1 MWRLGYLT
9 WATWQYTRLL
19 GLTMPV
25 LGLVY
30 LAVGPDSGWFWLGVL
45 LVGLAVAGL
54 RWTLRDFLRW
64 ETTGTGWRR

>member
-19 GLTMPV
+19 ALTVPV
-25 LGLVY
+25 LWLVY
-30 LAVGPDSGWFWLGVL
+30 LTVGTGSGWFWLAVL

-64 ETTGTGWRR
+64 ETGQGWRR